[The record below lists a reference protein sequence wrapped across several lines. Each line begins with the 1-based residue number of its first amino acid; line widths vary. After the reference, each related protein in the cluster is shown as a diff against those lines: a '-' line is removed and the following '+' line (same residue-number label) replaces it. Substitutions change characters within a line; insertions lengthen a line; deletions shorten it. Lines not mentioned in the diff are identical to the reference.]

1 MQDLWRLSAT
11 DIAALIRS
19 KKVSAKE
26 AAHGRA
32 GAARCGQPHDQRR
45 GRSSAGGGA
54 GAGRGRSMRRSRAAR
69 RSVRWRAC
77 RSPSRSISISRG
89 SPPPTASRLQRDV
102 IAQSNSPVID
112 NLRKAGAV
120 ILGRTNCPAFSY
132 RWFTTNLIHGDTK
145 NPRDPG
151 ITPGGSSGGAG
162 AAVAAGIGHIAHGTD
177 IAGSIRYPAYA
188 CGVHGLRPTVG
199 RIAAFNAALPE
210 RTIGPQISAV
220 SGPLARTIGDLRIAL
235 AAMSG
240 KDVRDPWW
248 VPAPLEGPA
257 MPKRAALCLQPDGLE
272 TSAEVKAAVA
282 DAGKRLER
290 AGWMVEEVATPPL
303 REAADLQ
310 TKLWLG
316 DGYEA
321 QLAAAE
327 REGDPGALACLR
339 GNRAKVFPFDAAA
352 FSKALTR
359 RATLT
364 REWLQFFETYSVLL
378 IPVSGELPFP
388 DGLDMR
394 DEASFARVWRAQL
407 TQIAIPFM
415 GLPALTVSTGL
426 VGRVPVGVQVVS
438 GRLPRGSLLARGR
451 GDRGGRNAGRAD
463 RSRPVVFEAKEH
475 DGWHQRFHGKVACR
489 RGRIPEAVRG
499 SGAPDR
505 QHRERLRVHAAIQ
518 RPRGA
523 APGTLPARLFGARIS
538 LQPVRRPGTRRR
550 QGDRTVLRQQLC
562 RHLSDVR
569 QDRRQRRQCAS
580 AVSIFEERK
589 IRAARLVD
597 QMEFHQIPG
606 RSFGQGGGAACA
618 DRHAGRS
625 DKKEIEALL

>member
-1 MQDLWRLSAT
+1 MQDIWRLP
-11 DIAALIRS
+11 AAELAGLIRS

-26 AAHGRA
+26 AASAALARLDAVNPKINAVIEHRPGEVLAQAEAIDAAIARNEALGPLA
-32 GAARCGQPHDQRR
+32 GVPVTVKVNIDQ
-45 GRSSAGGGA
+45 AGFATTNGLK
-54 GAGRGRSMRRSRAAR
+54 
-69 RSVRWRAC
+69 
-77 RSPSRSISISRG
+77 
-89 SPPPTASRLQRDV
+89 LQRDI
-102 IAQSNSPVID
+102 IAQSNSPVVD

-132 RWFTTNLIHGDTK
+132 RWFTTNLVHGDTK
-145 NPRDPG
+145 NPRDAG
-151 ITPGGSSGGAG
+151 TTPGGSSGGAG

-220 SGPLARTIGDLRIAL
+220 SGPLARTIGDIRIAL

-240 KDVRDPWW
+240 RDARDPWW

-257 MPKRAALCLQPDGLE
+257 TPKRAALCLQPDGLE

-282 DAGKRLER
+282 DAGQRLQR
-290 AGWMVEEVATPPL
+290 AGWIVEEVATPPL

-352 FSKALTR
+352 FSQALTR

-364 REWLQFFETYSVLL
+364 REWLQFFETYAVLL
-378 IPVSGELPFP
+378 MPVSGELPFP

-415 GLPALTVSTGL
+415 GLPGLTVSTGL
-426 VGRVPVGVQVVS
+426 VGKIPVGVQVVS
-438 GRLPRGSLLARGR
+438 GRYREDLCLLAG
-451 GDRGGRNAGRAD
+451 
-463 RSRPVVFEAKEH
+463 EA
-475 DGWHQRFHGKVACR
+475 
-489 RGRIPEAVRG
+489 
-499 SGAPDR
+499 
-505 QHRERLRVHAAIQ
+505 
-518 RPRGA
+518 
-523 APGTLPARLFGARIS
+523 
-538 LQPVRRPGTRRR
+538 
-550 QGDRTVLRQQLC
+550 
-562 RHLSDVR
+562 
-569 QDRRQRRQCAS
+569 
-580 AVSIFEERK
+580 
-589 IRAARLVD
+589 
-597 QMEFHQIPG
+597 
-606 RSFGQGGGAACA
+606 
-618 DRHAGRS
+618 
-625 DKKEIEALL
+625 IEAGGTPPSPIDPAS

>member
-1 MQDLWRLSAT
+1 MQDLWRLSAAEL
-11 DIAALIRS
+11 AAQIRS

-26 AAHGRA
+26 AA
-32 GAARCGQPHDQRR
+32 
-45 GRSSAGGGA
+45 SAGLARLDAVNPGINAVVDHRPDDVLAQAEAIDAAIARNDELGPLA
-54 GAGRGRSMRRSRAAR
+54 GVPVTVKVNIDQTGFATTNGLRQQREIIAR
-69 RSVRWRAC
+69 
-77 RSPSRSISISRG
+77 
-89 SPPPTASRLQRDV
+89 
-102 IAQSNSPVID
+102 SNSPVID

-132 RWFTTNLIHGDTK
+132 RWFTTNLVHGDTK

-151 ITPGGSSGGAG
+151 ITPGGSSGGAA

-188 CGVHGLRPTVG
+188 CGIHGLRPTVG

-220 SGPLARTIGDLRIAL
+220 SGPLARTIGDIRIAL

-240 KDVRDPWW
+240 RDARDPWW

-290 AGWMVEEVATPPL
+290 AGWTVEEVATPPL

-352 FSKALTR
+352 FSQALTR

-378 IPVSGELPFP
+378 MPVSGELPFP

-415 GLPALTVSTGL
+415 GLPGLTVSTGL
-426 VGRVPVGVQVVS
+426 VGRVPVGVQLVS
-438 GRLPRGSLLARGR
+438 GRYREDLCLLAG
-451 GDRGGRNAGRAD
+451 
-463 RSRPVVFEAKEH
+463 EA
-475 DGWHQRFHGKVACR
+475 
-489 RGRIPEAVRG
+489 
-499 SGAPDR
+499 
-505 QHRERLRVHAAIQ
+505 
-518 RPRGA
+518 
-523 APGTLPARLFGARIS
+523 
-538 LQPVRRPGTRRR
+538 
-550 QGDRTVLRQQLC
+550 
-562 RHLSDVR
+562 
-569 QDRRQRRQCAS
+569 
-580 AVSIFEERK
+580 
-589 IRAARLVD
+589 
-597 QMEFHQIPG
+597 
-606 RSFGQGGGAACA
+606 
-618 DRHAGRS
+618 
-625 DKKEIEALL
+625 IEAGGTPPSPIDPVG